1 MTKELFVVA
10 YDGTGTTVVDYA
22 IKRAGKADASL
33 HVVHVLEWSPFAFL
47 TPDEIETRHAKRSAE
62 LERADKVVMRPMLDR
77 AKAAGIEATGE
88 VRFGSAVSILCD
100 IAKEKKAEKMFTGR
114 TGDTPL
120 KARVFGSVAIGLAQ
134 ASPVPIV
141 IVP

>member
-1 MTKELFVVA
+1 MTKEIFVVG
-10 YDGTGTTVVDYA
+10 YDGSGTAVVDYA
-22 IKRAGKADASL
+22 IKCAGKANASL
-33 HVVHVLEWSPFAFL
+33 HIVHVLEWSPFAFL
-47 TPDEIETRHAKRSAE
+47 TPEEIEQRHAKRSAE
-62 LERADKVVMRPMLDR
+62 LERAERSVMQPMLDR
-77 AKAAGIEATGE
+77 AKAAGIEASGE
-88 VRFGSAVSILCD
+88 VRFGAAVSILCD
-100 IAKEKKAEKMFTGR
+100 IAKSKNAEKMFAGR

>member
-10 YDGTGTTVVDYA
+10 YDGKGTSVVDYA
-22 IKRAGKADASL
+22 IKRAGKTDATL
-33 HVVHVLEWSPFAFL
+33 LIAHVLEWSPFAFL
-47 TPDEIETRHAKRSAE
+47 TAEEIENRHAKRSEE
-62 LERADKVVMRPMLDR
+62 LARADKIVMRPMLDR
-77 AKAAGIEATGE
+77 AQAAGIEASGE
-88 VRFGSAVSILCD
+88 VRFGAAVSILCD
-100 IAKEKKAEKMFTGR
+100 IAKEKNAEKMFAGR

-134 ASPVPIV
+134 ASPVPLV